1 MIEDGRMVDLILNGN
16 YLYGPE
22 HSRHSRTVNAHSA
35 PGILRQHSFFLR
47 LRQPVQAGVSCS
59 PALLPN
65 RIPGCTVLSAAG
77 AVCAARLQRA
87 ANGMA
92 APCAAFL
99 PIQTMICV
107 PGVLHASF
115 L

>member
-1 MIEDGRMVDLILNGN
+1 MFAREADTQLRNIPGTPGRSTHIL
-16 YLYGPE
+16 LPE
-22 HSRHSRTVNAHSA
+22 FWNSIA
-35 PGILRQHSFFLR
+35 FFF
-47 LRQPVQAGVSCS
+47 GFVSPRWPEYPAN
-59 PALLPN
+59 PALL
-65 RIPGCTVLSAAG
+65 RQVIQRTVHRRRTDPG

>member
-1 MIEDGRMVDLILNGN
+1 MFAREADTQLRNIPGTPGRSTHIL
-16 YLYGPE
+16 LPE
-22 HSRHSRTVNAHSA
+22 FWNSIAFFFGFVSPRW
-35 PGILRQHSFFLR
+35 PGY
-47 LRQPVQAGVSCS
+47 PAN
-59 PALLPN
+59 PALLPS

-77 AVCAARLQRA
+77 AVCAVRLLRA

-99 PIQTMICV
+99 SIQTMICV